1 MRSLWTAATG
11 MKAQQFN
18 IDTIANNLSNV
29 NTTAYKTGRAEFKD
43 LFYSTLKRGRS
54 FDGDEGQE
62 IRPVNLE
69 VGHGTMPVASKRDF
83 RNGNLIPTEGTF
95 DVAIDG
101 EGFFL
106 VEMPDGSLRFT
117 RDGSFKLSVDF
128 DEGYLVTSEG
138 YYVLS
143 EDEDWIVI
151 ESGLSNI
158 SIDSFGIITGED
170 EFGEIIELGRIG
182 LVRFTN
188 PEGLESIGNNL
199 YKTTPASGDEIF
211 IEIDEMESR
220 IVQGYLEASNVQVV
234 DEMVKMITAQRAYE
248 INSKTIQASDEMLQ
262 LVNNL
267 KR

>member
-1 MRSLWTAATG
+1 MRALWTASTG

-29 NTTAYKTGRAEFKD
+29 NTTSYKTGRAEFKD
-43 LFYSTLKRGRS
+43 LFYSNLKRGRIV
-54 FDGDEGQE
+54 DDNG
-62 IRPVNLE
+62 RPVNLE
-69 VGHGTMPVASKRDF
+69 VGHGTMPVATKRDF

-101 EGFFL
+101 EGFF
-106 VEMPDGSLRFT
+106 VIEMPNGDIRYT
-117 RDGSFKLSVDF
+117 RDGSFKLSVDY

-143 EDEDWIVI
+143 EDDDLIVI
-151 ESGLSNI
+151 ESGLRDI
-158 SIDSFGIITGED
+158 AIDEFGYITGED
-170 EFGEIIELGRIG
+170 EFGEIIDLGRLA
-182 LVRFTN
+182 LVKFTN
-188 PEGLESIGNNL
+188 PEGLESKGSNL
-199 YKTTPASGDEIF
+199 YEATSASGDEIP
-211 IEIDEMESR
+211 IEIEEMQSR
-220 IVQGYLEASNVQVV
+220 IIQGYLEASNVQIV

-248 INSKTIQASDEMLQ
+248 INSKTIQTSDEMLQ